1 MTILFDLEPIL
12 KGDRR
17 AIARAAT
24 LVENRRGDA
33 LLSQLFPH
41 SGRALILGIT
51 GAPGAGK
58 STLVD
63 RLVANFRADGKRVA
77 AIAVDPSSPFTGGAI
92 LGDRI
97 RMMQHHADDGVFI
110 RSMATRGAMGGLA
123 AATADMTLLFDAA
136 GFDVVIVETVGV
148 GQDEID
154 VARLATVTVLVLV
167 PGMGDDVQAIK
178 AGLMEIADLF
188 VINKAD
194 HPGAERLE
202 REIHYADIAVPV
214 LKTVA
219 SEGKGI
225 DELVQAVRAVPGQNR
240 AEERWKRRMREMLRE
255 RVMEKLSWEELDLA
269 AADVAARRRDPYTL
283 IHDLVERF
291 NARKPARISD

>member
-1 MTILFDLEPIL
+1 MFDIEPIL
-12 KGDRR
+12 RGDRR

-24 LVENRRGDA
+24 MVENRRGDA

-41 SGRALILGIT
+41 SGRALILGVT

-63 RLVANFRADGKRVA
+63 RLVAHFRAGGQRVA

-154 VARLATVTVLVLV
+154 VARLAAVTAVVLV

-202 REIHYADIAVPV
+202 REIHLADITVPV

-225 DELVQAVRAVPGQNR
+225 SELVEAVRAVPGQNR
-240 AEERWKRRMREMLRE
+240 TEERWKRRLREMLRE
-255 RVMEKLSWEELDLA
+255 RVLEKLSWEELDQA
-269 AADVAARRRDPYTL
+269 AADVAARRRDPYALT
-283 IHDLVERF
+283 HDLVERLF
-291 NARKPARISD
+291 AGKPARISD